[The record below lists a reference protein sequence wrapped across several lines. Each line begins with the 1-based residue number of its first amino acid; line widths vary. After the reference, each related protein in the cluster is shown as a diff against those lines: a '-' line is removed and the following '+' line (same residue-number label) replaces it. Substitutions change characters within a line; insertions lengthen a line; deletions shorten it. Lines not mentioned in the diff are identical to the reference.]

1 MSVLHPEVYWIE
13 FTKSKNH
20 ETYDENHQKVFSP
33 LSLRQKKILHIE
45 Y

>member
-1 MSVLHPEVYWIE
+1 MSVLHPEVNWIE

-20 ETYDENHQKVFSP
+20 ETYENHQKVFSP